1 MDKENEQ
8 VEVAFKVRELE
19 RLLSEGKITLEQYLD
34 TRTRIEK
41 LATSS
46 ENLQPT
52 EKIPIYAAKAQPS
65 DVKEPKKP
73 YTKMFLGVVLCTII
87 LVGGFFAWSYLNP
100 VYAESLTVESY
111 SVKLFTKGA
120 ILFEL
125 KNTGN
130 TEVRISKVKMNGY
143 LNQSIEG
150 WNQGWNGTTIL
161 QPGQTGV
168 LYVYLF
174 CYFHVLNASMPQL
187 SSPPSQTEIENLYLW
202 MESFNCTFAIVTNTE
217 HQYNC
222 TVPGLTS
229 TFAFA
234 AWMGTLT
241 FTFTSTE
248 QLIIT
253 SVTFLSDNHIN
264 ITMRNTGTA
273 PITIIEIWVN
283 NVKTWSGNSIIDAN
297 YQETITLDVAWV
309 TGNNYQFKIITSKGN
324 QFYYT
329 ATAPS

>member
-8 VEVAFKVRELE
+8 MEVAFKVRELE

-34 TRTRIEK
+34 ARTKI
-41 LATSS
+41 
-46 ENLQPT
+46 ENLSTSHGNSQPT
-52 EKIPIYAAKAQPS
+52 KKLPVYAEKAQPS

-73 YTKMFLGVVLCTII
+73 YTRMILGLVLCTII
-87 LVGGFFAWSYLNP
+87 LIGGFFAWNYLNP
-100 VYAESLTVESY
+100 VYAESLTVEGY
-111 SVKLFTKGA
+111 SFKLFTKAA

-130 TEVRISKVKMNGY
+130 TEVQISKVKMNGY
-143 LNQSIEG
+143 LNQSVEG
-150 WNQGWNGTTIL
+150 WNQGWNGTTFL
-161 QPGQTGV
+161 QPGQTGI

-174 CYFHVLNASMPQL
+174 CYFHVINASMPQL
-187 SSPPSQTEIENLYLW
+187 SSPPSQEEIETLYLW
-202 MESFNCTFAIVTNTE
+202 MDSFNCTFTFVTDTE

-222 TVPGLTS
+222 SVPGL
-229 TFAFA
+229 ALMILP

-248 QLIIT
+248 QLTIT

-273 PITIIEIWVN
+273 SITIVEIWVN
-283 NVKTWSGNSIIDAN
+283 NVKTWSGSSVMDVN
-297 YQETITLDVAWV
+297 YQKSITLDVAWV
-309 TGNNYQFKIITSKGN
+309 AGNSYQFKIITSKGN
-324 QFYYT
+324 QFLYT
-329 ATAPS
+329 ATAPA